1 MYGQRLLRRPDHESD
16 LASRSALSLVED
28 RERFATAVLRV
39 EGLSK
44 RYGAIEAVTQVSFDI
59 GEGEVFGLLGLNGAG
74 KTTLISML
82 ATEQRASTGDAF
94 LLAHSICNEQRT
106 VRQMIGVAPQEIAL
120 YPKLTAAENLRFVG
134 RIYGIR
140 GRALEERLEELLES
154 VGLTDRVDDY
164 VGSLSGGM
172 KRRVNLAA
180 ALVHRPKLILLDE
193 PTAGVDPESRDEIL
207 KIVRRLRDDGNAI
220 LYTTHYMEEA
230 EQLSDRIG
238 ILNSGRLVAAGTLE
252 ELREELEFSEVIEL
266 SGSTA
271 GIDLTPMRALG
282 QIYRLERD
290 DKRLRV
296 LVKRAADFLL
306 PLQKII
312 GRSGKSIQLKIVP
325 FSLEDLFLHL
335 ARKEVNG

>member
-1 MYGQRLLRRPDHESD
+1 MHRQQLLRKQDYEED
-16 LASRSALSLVED
+16 IRSFNAPSPVD
-28 RERFATAVLRV
+28 NQGERARAVLRI

-44 RYGAIEAVTQVSFDI
+44 SYGAIAAVAGVSFDI
-59 GEGEVFGLLGLNGAG
+59 REGEVFGLLGLNGAG

-82 ATEQRASTGDAF
+82 ATEQRPSAGDAV
-94 LLAHSICNEQRT
+94 LLGHSICNERRT

-120 YPKLTAAENLRFVG
+120 YPMLTTAENLRFMG
-134 RIYGIR
+134 RIYGIK
-140 GRALEERLEELLES
+140 ASELEERVEQLLES
-154 VGLTDRVDDY
+154 IGLAERRDDY

-180 ALVHRPKLILLDE
+180 ALVHQPKLILLDE

-220 LYTTHYMEEA
+220 VYTTHYMEEA
-230 EQLSDRIG
+230 EHLSDRIG

-252 ELREELEFSEVIEL
+252 ALREELEFSEVIEL
-266 SGSTA
+266 TGFTA

-282 QIYRLERD
+282 QLCRVDRD
-290 DKRLRV
+290 EKRLRL
-296 LVKRAADFLL
+296 LVKRAADFLV

-312 GRSGKSIQLKIVP
+312 SRSGKSIQLKIMP

>member
-1 MYGQRLLRRPDHESD
+1 MYRQQLSKRQEFESD
-16 LASRSALSLVED
+16 LRSWNSRVDDQDEHA
-28 RERFATAVLRV
+28 AAVLRV

-44 RYGAIEAVTQVSFDI
+44 SFGAIKAVGGVSFDI
-59 GEGEVFGLLGLNGAG
+59 REAEVFGLLGLNGAG

-82 ATEQRASTGDAF
+82 ATEQKPSAGDA
-94 LLAHSICNEQRT
+94 LLLGHSLCDERRF

-120 YPKLTAAENLRFVG
+120 YPMLTTAENLRFVG
-134 RIYGIR
+134 RIYGIK
-140 GRALEERLEELLES
+140 GNKLEDRIEELLDS
-154 VGLTDRVDDY
+154 IGLADRRNDY
-164 VGSLSGGM
+164 IGSLSGGM

-238 ILNSGRLVAAGTLE
+238 ILNAGKLVAAGTLE
-252 ELREELEFSEVIEL
+252 ELRDEFEFSEVIEL

-271 GIDLTPMRALG
+271 GIDLTPMRAIG
-282 QIYRLERD
+282 QIYRVERD
-290 DKRLRV
+290 EKRLRV
-296 LVKRAADFLL
+296 LVKRAADFLQ
-306 PLQKII
+306 PLHKII
-312 GRSGKSIQLKIVP
+312 NRSGRSIQLKIMP